1 MLYTYIYSIKSGFF
15 YNIFIM
21 LNSPKWA
28 ILIRAKVLQYVTLS
42 FCYRTD
48 IRYICKIGKHINAT
62 LHKEVIMNTENL
74 MNEAKGLSDMM
85 ITHRR
90 YLHSHA
96 ETGFNLENTKRYV
109 MEQLV
114 SMGYEPIDCG
124 KAGLV
129 VTAGKKEGKVFLIRG
144 DMDALPFPEQ
154 SKENFASANGN
165 MHACGHDMH
174 TAMMLGAAKLLKN
187 HEDEIQGTVKLMF
200 QPAEELLAG
209 AKDMIEAGVLKNPD
223 VDAAM
228 MLHVMAG
235 MPFAPGTAIVS
246 APGVSAP
253 AADYFEIKV
262 QGKGCHGSMPST
274 GVDPLNAAAHI
285 LIALQEIHARELG
298 LNDSAALTF
307 GSFHGGSTANAIPDE
322 VVMQGSLRSY
332 DQDVQEMLKKR
343 LQEISCGI
351 AETFRAKATVTFT
364 SGCPT
369 LLNDE
374 ALSLDVEKY
383 AKELL
388 GDAGSFSVR
397 ELNARDTTKSSSK
410 SSGSEDFAYVS
421 HQVPTIMVAL
431 AAGNPAAGYC
441 YPQHHP
447 MVRFDETALPYGCA
461 LYTYAAL
468 SWLADH

>member
-1 MLYTYIYSIKSGFF
+1 
-15 YNIFIM
+15 
-21 LNSPKWA
+21 
-28 ILIRAKVLQYVTLS
+28 
-42 FCYRTD
+42 
-48 IRYICKIGKHINAT
+48 
-62 LHKEVIMNTENL
+62 
-74 MNEAKGLSDMM
+74 MM

-129 VTAGKKEGKVFLIRG
+129 VTAGTKEGKVFLIRG
-144 DMDALPFPEQ
+144 DMDALH
-154 SKENFASANGN
+154 FAEHS
-165 MHACGHDMH
+165 
-174 TAMMLGAAKLLKN
+174 T
-187 HEDEIQGTVKLMF
+187 EDEIQGTVKLMF